1 LRWGLNLL
9 FNPKPE
15 TRNPKPDMVQF
26 NSLILTYLVIYL
38 LRSLTQVFLNRLNIY
53 HLRRHGDTVPEV
65 FRDTIDREKLKKI
78 SAYTVD
84 SSRFG
89 IFSTLAGQIFFLSL
103 LLSGFFPWMLTRIP
117 QQEWGLILSGL
128 VFFASLGVLTN
139 LFQIPFDL
147 YDTFV
152 IENRYGF
159 NTKTFRVWVVDLMKS
174 LALSALLGGFLLWL
188 LLSLIS
194 AGGRLWWVWAWMLV
208 GAFELLLLWLY
219 PVILAPL
226 FNKFVP
232 VENLELTRRIEALME
247 KAGLRSRGIFEMD
260 ASKRSRHTNAYFTG
274 LGKSKRIVLFD
285 TLLKSH
291 TPDEI
296 EAVLAH
302 EIGHWK
308 KRHVLKQLLVMEV
321 LSLVAFYVVAQL
333 LNWPLLYRTFGFS
346 GPVSYV
352 GLLLIGAL
360 FSPIGYFVQP
370 LGSAFSRKFE
380 RQADDYAL
388 GLIPSAESLV
398 QAFKRLAAD
407 NLANLTPHPLYAWFY
422 YSHPPLV
429 ERILRLKKE
438 T

>member
-1 LRWGLNLL
+1 MIQCNLL
-9 FNPKPE
+9 LSAFLA
-15 TRNPKPDMVQF
+15 F
-26 NSLILTYLVIYL
+26 FI
-38 LRSLTQVFLNRLNIY
+38 LRSLTQLLLNRLNVS
-53 HLRRHGDTVPEV
+53 HLRRHGDRVPEI
-65 FRDTIDREKLKKI
+65 FQDTIDPEKLKKI
-78 SAYTVD
+78 SAYTID
-84 SSRFG
+84 SARFG
-89 IFSTLAGQIFFLSL
+89 IFSSLASQIFFLAL
-103 LLSGFFPWMLTRIP
+103 LLSGFFPWMLNRIP
-117 QQEWGLILSGL
+117 QQAWGLILSGL

-159 NTKTFRVWVVDLMKS
+159 NTKTFRVWVMDLLKS

-194 AGGRLWWVWAWMLV
+194 GGGKFWWVWAWMLV
-208 GAFELLLLWLY
+208 GAFELMLLWLY

-226 FNKFVP
+226 FNKFEP
-232 VENLELTRRIEALME
+232 VADTGLVQRITKLME
-247 KAGLRSRGIFEMD
+247 RVGLKARGIFQMD

-285 TLLKSH
+285 TLLQSH
-291 TPDEI
+291 TADEI

-308 KRHVLKQLLVMEV
+308 KKHILKQLLVMEV

-346 GPVSYV
+346 EPVSYV

-360 FSPIGYFVQP
+360 FSPPGYFVQP
-370 LGSAFSRKFE
+370 LASAFSRKFE
-380 RQADDYAL
+380 READDFAL
-388 GLIPSAESLV
+388 GLIPSAEPLV

-407 NLANLTPHPLYAWFY
+407 NLANLIPHPLYAWFY

-429 ERILRLKKE
+429 ERILRLKKV